1 MSAEIAV
8 SNSTS
13 LDREATYGLAFA
25 LGFFFSFRSVIVLL
39 SVRLLGLE
47 PSNGTALSLGA
58 NLLLFGVIC
67 FGSIGG
73 QRASIRQILR
83 LPAVRWVLCYL
94 AFSCLSL
101 MWSES
106 ASPATSIAYWL
117 GLVIDVC
124 NVVLLVRDE
133 SRQETSCAMM
143 KGFIWSSCLL
153 SMMAWVMPAQA
164 DLRLGDEQFFNTN
177 EVGNLCAIG
186 IYFAQFLTRRNH
198 EDLKFAKI
206 LLVITLVRSLSKST
220 LLAFLVSES
229 FLLIMDRSMRRR
241 TKILLITSALLLIGL
256 FWGLFEAYYDVYT
269 NAGNQADTFTGRTAI
284 WLYVFGA
291 TFDHP
296 WTIWIGHGFDSWW
309 KVVPPFGNELFEAR
323 HAENEILQQFY
334 AYGAAG
340 LVLLTGVYGSLLRQF
355 RKLTSSPIRILLLS
369 IMIFIVVR
377 GLAVADGF
385 DLLLPLWSVV
395 LLSVISAK
403 DRGWN
408 ERREQPEIVTSL

>member
-1 MSAEIAV
+1 VSAEVAV

-13 LDREATYGLAFA
+13 LDREATDGLAFA
-25 LGFFFSFRSVIVLL
+25 IGFFFSFRTVIVLL

-47 PSNGTALSLGA
+47 PSFGTALSLA
-58 NLLLFGVIC
+58 CNLLMFGVIC
-67 FGSIGG
+67 FSSIGS
-73 QRASIRQILR
+73 QRAFVKQVLR
-83 LPAVRWVLCYL
+83 LPAVRWIFCYL

-101 MWSES
+101 TWSES

-133 SRQETSCAMM
+133 SRQETASAMM

-153 SMMAWVMPAQA
+153 SIMAWVMPAQA

-177 EVGNLCAIG
+177 EIGNLCAIAL
-186 IYFAQFLTRRNH
+186 YFAQFLTRRSR
-198 EDLKFAKI
+198 EDLKLAKA

-241 TKILLITSALLLIGL
+241 TKILLLTSALFLIGL

-269 NAGNQADTFTGRTAI
+269 NAGNQADTLTGRTAI

-296 WTIWIGHGFDSWW
+296 WTLWIGHGFDSWW

-340 LVLLTGVYGSLLRQF
+340 LVLLVGVYGSLLRQF
-355 RKLTSSPIRILLLS
+355 RKLPSSPTRILFLS

-385 DLLLPLWSVV
+385 DLLLPLWLGV
-395 LLSVISAK
+395 LLSAIALKDSDRNGRHDQSA
-403 DRGWN
+403 
-408 ERREQPEIVTSL
+408 IVTTL